1 MSGVKTNDHVS
12 DTKDVNA
19 SAVKG
24 VNSIC
29 LSVRLFGA
37 LFFIRKEYQYMD
49 TRIAIVGIIIENL
62 DASAQI
68 NDILHQY
75 AQYIIGRMG
84 LPYRSRGLNIISVV
98 VEAPQNIISALS
110 GKLGMLPDVSTK
122 TIYSKNIPADE
133 E

>member
-1 MSGVKTNDHVS
+1 
-12 DTKDVNA
+12 
-19 SAVKG
+19 
-24 VNSIC
+24 
-29 LSVRLFGA
+29 
-37 LFFIRKEYQYMD
+37 MD
-49 TRIAIVGIIIENL
+49 TRIAIIGIIIENL
-62 DASAQI
+62 DTSAQI

-84 LPYRSRGLNIISVV
+84 LPYRSRGLSIISVV

-133 E
+133 K

>member
-1 MSGVKTNDHVS
+1 
-12 DTKDVNA
+12 
-19 SAVKG
+19 
-24 VNSIC
+24 
-29 LSVRLFGA
+29 
-37 LFFIRKEYQYMD
+37 MD
-49 TRIAIVGIIIENL
+49 TRIAIIGIIVENL
-62 DASAQI
+62 DISAQI

-84 LPYRSRGLNIISVV
+84 LPGRARGVSIISVV

-122 TIYSKNIPADE
+122 TIYSKQPSVSE